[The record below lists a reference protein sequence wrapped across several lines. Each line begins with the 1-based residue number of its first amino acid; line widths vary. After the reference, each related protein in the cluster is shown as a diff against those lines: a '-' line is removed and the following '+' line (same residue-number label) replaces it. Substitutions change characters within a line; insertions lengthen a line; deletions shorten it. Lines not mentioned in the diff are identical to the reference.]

1 MNWWSYIKD
10 KRFFLLFFCSIM
22 FFVGVLISIDPNS
35 KLTLGNFIYLYVFVL
50 VFLLSYLVLG
60 YFFKYNYW
68 REMKELVAER
78 LKRISLNYYQN
89 HVLANKP
96 FLIN

>member
-35 KLTLGNFIYLYVFVL
+35 KLTLGISFTCM
-50 VFLLSYLVLG
+50 FL
-60 YFFKYNYW
+60 F
-68 REMKELVAER
+68 
-78 LKRISLNYYQN
+78 
-89 HVLANKP
+89 
-96 FLIN
+96 